1 MKRVLTAA
9 AAAMSLVGCGG
20 TTCIARG
27 ARVATPGGPRPIEA
41 LREGDTI
48 VVVEPASG
56 MTAASR
62 IVRIV
67 SSHRE
72 VGALALGGVSLRLTS
87 DHPVYDPVA
96 RGFFPAGDWL
106 LGTRTSL
113 LRLDGDAVRPALV
126 EQAQPFVGTAEVF
139 DLTVEHEWH
148 TFVAEGVV
156 VHNKS
161 VLLNCITDAGVV
173 VAGTPCQCAIGTGR
187 TTCDFAERLARCESC
202 MQADGGMPDAG
213 P

>member
-161 VLLNCITDAGVV
+161 IIRTCTTDAGMVSE
-173 VAGTPCQCAIGTGR
+173 GTACQCAVGR
-187 TTCDFAERLARCESC
+187 GEIVCDLLRGPARCEFC
-202 MQADGGMPDAG
+202 VPADGGAPDAG